1 MRPLDAGQVSLRI
14 YPHPLPARACVEEMC
29 AQARLAEQAGFAGL
43 MTAEHHGGFPGYV
56 PNPMQLAGFLLAA
69 TERLWAGPCPLL
81 LPLRPW
87 THVVEEAAWLAA
99 RHPGRVAV
107 GLAVGGLAQDF
118 ELADLDFAQAGARFR
133 EAAPH
138 VIAALRGE
146 TASPLAEDPAV
157 GACAEAPV
165 PVVVAAQGPVGA
177 RRAARWGVGVLYD
190 SLQTVERMA
199 EVSRAHVEAGG
210 SGARIAIRR
219 VWIGPPPSES
229 VAAQMD
235 FYRGYASETAK
246 AHWGEGQELV
256 GGRNGAEL
264 AERLLDLARAG
275 GCDAFNLRLHLR
287 GVEPT
292 AIREQIARLGEETLP
307 LLARELPRI

>member
-118 ELADLDFAQAGARFR
+118 ELAGAADLMGLK
-133 EAAPH
+133 AA
-138 VIAALRGE
+138 
-146 TASPLAEDPAV
+146 
-157 GACAEAPV
+157 
-165 PVVVAAQGPVGA
+165 
-177 RRAARWGVGVLYD
+177 
-190 SLQTVERMA
+190 
-199 EVSRAHVEAGG
+199 
-210 SGARIAIRR
+210 
-219 VWIGPPPSES
+219 
-229 VAAQMD
+229 
-235 FYRGYASETAK
+235 
-246 AHWGEGQELV
+246 
-256 GGRNGAEL
+256 
-264 AERLLDLARAG
+264 
-275 GCDAFNLRLHLR
+275 
-287 GVEPT
+287 
-292 AIREQIARLGEETLP
+292 
-307 LLARELPRI
+307 LLARHPGLGNALERCMIAVNTEFAAPDQVLADGDEVAFLPPVSGG